1 MYKHPVKVAIIP
13 VAGRGTRMMP
23 ATKAVPKELLPILE
37 KPLLQYAIE
46 EAKAAGIEYFIFV
59 SSKEK
64 PLIEEHLRA
73 DPFYTQCLLKRGQD
87 KLAESFAD
95 GILAPHEY
103 AILNQDAPRGLGHA
117 VWCAREI
124 IGRQPFAVLSPDDYI
139 LGESCMQEMVQSYQ
153 NIPGH
158 NVIAVMPVAKQNT
171 KSYGIIQPGE
181 VRGDLISATH
191 VVEKPDPKKAP
202 SNLAII
208 GRYILQPEV
217 MDILARHEIGVG
229 GEIQLTDAFHPDKVG
244 LQLWGAKFSG
254 QRFDC
259 GSLQGWLAA
268 NLATAAQDPFYSQV
282 VGPNPIK
289 PGVGR
294 KKIEM

>member
-1 MYKHPVKVAIIP
+1 MVKHPVKVAIIP

-37 KPLLQYAIE
+37 KPLLQYAID

-59 SSKEK
+59 SSREK

-73 DPFYTQCLLKRGQD
+73 DPFYTQCLRNRGQSD
-87 KLAESFAD
+87 LADSFAD

-124 IGRQPFAVLSPDDYI
+124 IGQQPFAVLSPDDYI
-139 LGESCMQEMVQSYQ
+139 LGESCLKEMLQAYQ
-153 NIPGH
+153 YIPGD
-158 NVIAVMPVAKQNT
+158 NMIAVMPVDKHAT

-181 VRGDLISATH
+181 VHGQLVNVTH
-191 VVEKPDPKKAP
+191 VVEKPNPKQAP

-208 GRYILQPEV
+208 GRYILQPQV
-217 MDILARHEIGVG
+217 MNVLAKHEIGVG

-244 LQLWGAKFSG
+244 LKLWGTKFSG

-259 GSLQGWLAA
+259 GSLQGWLSA
-268 NLATAAQDPFYSQV
+268 NLATAALDPVYSKV
-282 VGPNPIK
+282 LRV
-289 PGVGR
+289 R
-294 KKIEM
+294 KSVAN